1 MENPPP
7 ERHSLD
13 NFHSHSIFLWR
24 ASREGKPRHLQSESL
39 PRPPRNS
46 TRFYSHLRAQGCH
59 LVRAPVGDVKKTQ
72 LPGREKKNTHKN
84 QPETWNCHVLNF
96 FWEDLCFVKKMF
108 ASPVLYGFVGSGKK
122 KTIVLLYTFS
132 GAKEATVFR
141 GGDFPMVSY
150 PFIHPLS
157 LPRAWTRWLPLQ
169 PEICRVDAIL
179 AHWVSWISH
188 WVGSIRIPHHV
199 VTCYTKTM
207 SSIVNVYNTGKMQS
221 SFHTSKFMPY
231 LVAPKIHQK
240 TKPIPNQQTEQPSLH
255 VETPWFPLGCN
266 SPHWSVATSIAH
278 GIPCDR
284 NVFFYIS
291 FIGMVPYDSSSM
303 FFIFPLHAEYCWWLE
318 RIDTHSKTCSH
329 TPAVPPKLLLARIFS
344 KETGAL
350 VIDRG
355 KTVTTT
361 ST

>member
-1 MENPPP
+1 MVLLAP
-7 ERHSLD
+7 E
-13 NFHSHSIFLWR
+13 
-24 ASREGKPRHLQSESL
+24 
-39 PRPPRNS
+39 
-46 TRFYSHLRAQGCH
+46 
-59 LVRAPVGDVKKTQ
+59 
-72 LPGREKKNTHKN
+72 
-84 QPETWNCHVLNF
+84 
-96 FWEDLCFVKKMF
+96 
-108 ASPVLYGFVGSGKK
+108 KK

-221 SFHTSKFMPY
+221 SFHTSIFMPY
-231 LVAPKIHQK
+231 LVEPKIHQK

-266 SPHWSVATSIAH
+266 SPHWAAATSIAH
-278 GIPCDR
+278 WIPCDR

-291 FIGMVPYDSSSM
+291 FIGMVPYDSGSM
-303 FFIFPLHAEYCWWLE
+303 FFIFPLHAEYCWRLE

-329 TPAVPPKLLLARIFS
+329 TPAVPPKLLLVRIFS